1 MRDSITARGSIKSSL
16 ARAKNLKKG
25 LDKFKPLCYN
35 ESIKEREVDTMRE
48 NLIDRMIRIYGFENP
63 IVIQFAELCER
74 MPDTEYNN
82 KALMTLVK
90 VHEENPA
97 F

>member
-1 MRDSITARGSIKSSL
+1 MSGFTTAKSSIKSFSTGQ
-16 ARAKNLKKG
+16 KNLKKG
-25 LDKFKPLCYN
+25 LDKPKPLCSN
-35 ESIKEREVDTMRE
+35 GSIKEREVATMRE

>member
-1 MRDSITARGSIKSSL
+1 MRK
-16 ARAKNLKKG
+16 
-25 LDKFKPLCYN
+25 
-35 ESIKEREVDTMRE
+35 
-48 NLIDRMIRIYGFENP
+48 NLIDRMIKIYGFGHP
-63 IVIQFAELCER
+63 IVIQFAELCKR
-74 MPDTEYNN
+74 MADTEYNN